1 MTEKE
6 KELKEKIKLQK
17 HFGIELVKIRKSKN
31 ISAAELARLCF
42 MERSSIARLE
52 KGGANPSLFIIK
64 KLCKALDVSIS
75 DLTKEL

>member
-52 KGGANPSLFIIK
+52 RGGANPSLFIIK
-64 KLCKALDVSIS
+64 KLCNALDVSIS